1 MRAVLLLLLV
11 SLLGYAVQ
19 AQAGDA
25 RIGVHAKHGEMVLL
39 RNVDARHA
47 YRPAPPGIAL
57 IVDPTP
63 TREVQTVHQAG
74 ALTGELTDADFAAM
88 VGGTAPRI
96 AEATQ
101 AIGGVLGVATDGS
114 SNTRIDSSGVAGMGA
129 LSSPLG
135 AVGGVTGGIG
145 ASVKGA
151 LSQFPLGTNP
161 GGGP

>member
-11 SLLGYAVQ
+11 SLLGYVAQ

-74 ALTGELTDADFAAM
+74 ALTGELTDDDFATM
-88 VGGTAPRI
+88 VGGTTPRI

-101 AIGGVLGVATDGS
+101 AIGSVLGATTDGS
-114 SNTRIDSSGVAGMGA
+114 TNTRIDNSGVAGMGA

-151 LSQFPLGTNP
+151 LSQFPLGTKP

>member
-1 MRAVLLLLLV
+1 MRVFISLLLV
-11 SLLGYAVQ
+11 SLLGYAGQV
-19 AQAGDA
+19 QAGDA

-57 IVDPTP
+57 IVDPSP
-63 TREVQTVHQAG
+63 KREVQLVTQA
-74 ALTGELTDADFAAM
+74 GELTDADFAAM
-88 VGGTAPRI
+88 VGGSAPRA

-101 AIGGVLGVATDGS
+101 ALGSALGVSTDGNT
-114 SNTRIDSSGVAGMGA
+114 NTRIDNSGVAGMGA
-129 LSSPLG
+129 LNSPLG

-145 ASVKGA
+145 ASVRGA
-151 LSQFPLGTNP
+151 LSQFPLGTKP

>member
-1 MRAVLLLLLV
+1 MRVLAVLLV
-11 SLLGYAVQ
+11 VGMTVFAGQAV
-19 AQAGDA
+19 AGDA
-25 RIGVHAKHGEMVLL
+25 RIGVHPKHGEMVLL

-63 TREVQTVHQAG
+63 TREVQSVHQAG
-74 ALTGELTDADFAAM
+74 ALTAELTDADFAAL
-88 VGGTAPRI
+88 VGGTAPRT
-96 AEATQ
+96 AESTQ
-101 AIGGVLGVATDGS
+101 AIGSVLGVSAEG
-114 SNTRIDSSGVAGMGA
+114 NTRVDASGVAGMSG

-145 ASVKGA
+145 ASVRGA
-151 LSQFPLGTNP
+151 LSQFPLGTKP